1 MIFFSITNIRADF
14 FAKYSTLGATFL
26 LIIAFYSLYKSK
38 NIVSTSRRFWGFF
51 VVLSFSIGGYF
62 TALAN
67 YLLSIGYD
75 KISQKIMLVSVFF
88 YFVFVASGILVKIIY
103 RKRV

>member
-1 MIFFSITNIRADF
+1 MIFFSITNIRAVF

-38 NIVSTSRRFWGFF
+38 NIVSTSRRLWGFF
-51 VVLSFSIGGYF
+51 VVLFFSIGGYF

-67 YLLSIGYD
+67 YLLSRGYD
-75 KISQKIMLVSVFF
+75 NLSQKIMVVSVFF
-88 YFVFVASGILVKIIY
+88 YFVFFVSAILVKMIF
-103 RKRV
+103 KKKV